1 MSFLLDALRKSENQK
16 HRGDVPTIHSSSGL
30 ERRARSPLK
39 PGLLALFLLPAILVI
54 AWYAWQSSRQPP
66 SQDVTPPR
74 QQTGQQVMGAGTPA
88 IEESMVAE
96 PEVKPVNSLPADP
109 PVMGRNSS
117 VEPTQL
123 ANKNTD
129 TARTPVET
137 FDAPVVVTD
146 PKAAEA
152 MANSAQ
158 RPQTQQ
164 PFEESTL
171 ASRDTTTQ
179 AVPAEEV
186 LESDSRGRDF
196 REPSLDA
203 VSYWRLPQSIRE
215 ELGPLKISVLVY
227 AEEAGSRFII
237 MNGRRLTEG
246 DEPQSGLVL
255 HEISREG
262 AIFSYRLYR
271 FLVSR

>member
-39 PGLLALFLLPAILVI
+39 PGLVALFLLPAILVI

-66 SQDVTPPR
+66 GQPPSQSVQDVTPPS
-74 QQTGQQVMGAGTPA
+74 QQNGQQAMGVDTPA
-88 IEESMVAE
+88 IEESVVAE
-96 PEVKPVNSLPADP
+96 PEAKPVNSLPADP
-109 PVMGRNSS
+109 PVVSRSSS
-117 VEPTQL
+117 VEPTQV
-123 ANKNTD
+123 ANKDTD

-137 FDAPVVVTD
+137 FNAPVVVTD
-146 PKAAEA
+146 PKPADA
-152 MANSAQ
+152 
-158 RPQTQQ
+158 
-164 PFEESTL
+164 L
-171 ASRDTTTQ
+171 ASPTQ
-179 AVPAEEV
+179 WPETRQPSATVQTVPTDEA
-186 LESDSRGRDF
+186 LESDSLDRDF

-215 ELGPLKISVLVY
+215 ELGPLRISVLVY
-227 AEEAGSRFII
+227 AEEADSRFII
-237 MNGRRLTEG
+237 MNGRRLSEG